1 MPTMSW
7 QSEARCREH
16 DPELFFSAGSRS
28 ERRAKAICGRCP
40 VVDQCR
46 AFAVESGTDFGV
58 WGGLS
63 GRELRSLRLD
73 AGHEPARLLASV

>member
-1 MPTMSW
+1 MFW
-7 QSEARCREH
+7 QSDARCKEH

-40 VVDQCR
+40 VREQCL

-58 WGGLS
+58 WGGMS
-63 GRELRSLRLD
+63 GRELRAMRET
-73 AGHEPARLLASV
+73 GPFRPAPIAVGA

>member
-1 MPTMSW
+1 MSW
-7 QSEARCREH
+7 QNDARCREH

-40 VVDQCR
+40 VIEQCR
-46 AFAVESGTDFGV
+46 MFALETGTDFGV

-63 GRELRSLRLD
+63 GRELRSMR
-73 AGHEPARLLASV
+73 RVTASTSVPVLVGA